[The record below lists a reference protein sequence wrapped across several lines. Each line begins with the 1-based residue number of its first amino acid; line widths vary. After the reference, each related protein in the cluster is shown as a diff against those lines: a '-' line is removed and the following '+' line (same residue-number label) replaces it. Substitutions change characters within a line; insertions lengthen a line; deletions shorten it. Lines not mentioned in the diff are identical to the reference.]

1 MRILVFILF
10 LLPAI
15 SFAQTK
21 DYKNYDK
28 AVAYF
33 HDGKVEK
40 AKKLTEKILSKNA
53 DWTKP
58 NLLMAS
64 IYADL
69 GNIEEF
75 ARYMLY
81 VYDENTPADVMGIA
95 SIAKMYYSNG
105 HYGNAL
111 YYFKAAQALNA
122 DVLA

>member
-1 MRILVFILF
+1 MRTLVLILF

-15 SFAQTK
+15 SFAQKK

-33 HDGKVEK
+33 HEGKVEK
-40 AKKLTEKILSKNA
+40 AKKLTEKILVKNA

-69 GNIEEF
+69 GDIEGNKNNIRTKVLIKE
-75 ARYMLY
+75 
-81 VYDENTPADVMGIA
+81 
-95 SIAKMYYSNG
+95 YSCI
-105 HYGNAL
+105 YGFVKRLSNP
-111 YYFKAAQALNA
+111 YFLLQNQ
-122 DVLA
+122 